1 MTDLPPSWWAWFRGE
16 KPLPDNHV
24 DTSWLDRVTPFVA
37 EPTFTPS
44 DAQSRLAEVEQLLAD
59 HARSE
64 GRAPTGSVR
73 QQVEAL
79 LDRLH
84 EQNQDI

>member
-1 MTDLPPSWWAWFRGE
+1 MT
-16 KPLPDNHV
+16 PLE
-24 DTSWLDRVTPFVA
+24 A

-44 DAQSRLAEVEQLLAD
+44 DAQSRLAEIEQLLAD

-64 GRAPTGSVR
+64 GRVPTGSVK

-84 EQNQDI
+84 EQNQSI

>member
-1 MTDLPPSWWAWFRGE
+1 MFAGLWPFYARQPE
-16 KPLPDNHV
+16 IPDNSV
-24 DTSWLDRVTPFVA
+24 DTTWLDRMTPLEA
-37 EPTFTPS
+37 EPDFVPS
-44 DAQSRLAEVEQLLAD
+44 DAQARLAEVEQLLAD

-64 GRAPTGSVR
+64 GRAPTGSVK

-84 EQNQDI
+84 EQNQGI

>member
-1 MTDLPPSWWAWFRGE
+1 MFAGLWPFYARQPET
-16 KPLPDNHV
+16 PDNSI
-24 DTSWLDRVTPFVA
+24 DTAWLDRMTPLETEPDFV
-37 EPTFTPS
+37 PS
-44 DAQSRLAEVEQLLAD
+44 DAQARLAEVEQLLAD

-64 GRAPTGSVR
+64 GRVPTGSVK

-84 EQNQDI
+84 EQNQGI